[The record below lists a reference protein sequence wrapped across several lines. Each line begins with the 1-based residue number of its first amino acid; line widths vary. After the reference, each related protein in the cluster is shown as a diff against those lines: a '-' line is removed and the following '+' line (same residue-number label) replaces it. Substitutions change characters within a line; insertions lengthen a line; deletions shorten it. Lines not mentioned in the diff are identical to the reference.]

1 MIRDF
6 EAADAPAAQ
15 RVALEA
21 WAEFEGV
28 FDGWETLAGR
38 LAGIASLATEL
49 ELIVA
54 TDAGSLAGLVGYA
67 PPGAKREPMFPPAWG
82 IVRLLSVAPAA
93 RGRGIGRRLT
103 EECIARARRDGAAA
117 IGLHTSPAMQVAL
130 PLYERLGFVR
140 ERAIP
145 DRFGV
150 PYAIYA
156 LALGPSG

>member
-6 EAADAPAAQ
+6 EAADAPAAA

-21 WAEFEGV
+21 WAEFERV
-28 FDGWETLAGR
+28 FDGWDALAGR
-38 LAGIASLATEL
+38 LAAIGSLAQEL

-54 TDAGSLAGLVGYA
+54 LEEGTLAGLIGYA
-67 PPGAKREPMFPPAWG
+67 PPGAKRDPMFRPEWA
-82 IVRLLSVAPAA
+82 IVRLLSVAPSA
-93 RGRGIGRRLT
+93 RARGIGRRLT
-103 EECIARARRDGAAA
+103 EECIVRARRDGAPA
-117 IGLHTSPAMQVAL
+117 IALHTSPAMQVAL

-150 PYAIYA
+150 PYALYT
-156 LALGPSG
+156 LAL